1 MKVAFHG
8 EQDILLNTYLIF
20 LVLSKLSY
28 RYDVLPLE
36 QVANPYNTTTPYSL
50 KLDDT
55 KIWVVSPAS
64 DKIVKIGVGGELMS
78 HTDAIYDN
86 ANLLQLS
93 TLNKA
98 RECQVVT
105 NSVCGVVKS
114 LS

>member
-1 MKVAFHG
+1 MVNK
-8 EQDILLNTYLIF
+8 INYLI
-20 LVLSKLSY
+20 LILSKISY

-36 QVANPYNTTTPYSL
+36 QVANPYNTAKPYSL

-98 RECQVVT
+98 WDCQVVT
-105 NSVCGVVKS
+105 NSVCGIVKD

>member
-1 MKVAFHG
+1 MVNK
-8 EQDILLNTYLIF
+8 INYLI
-20 LVLSKLSY
+20 LILSKISY

-98 RECQVVT
+98 WDCQVVT